1 MFDDRFTKIN
11 WVIKAAIVLI
21 WLSTSRPSVA
31 WARSETTNIILRTD
45 RIILTILPFVIT
57 MYGPVYVN
65 FHRIRSHKRELG
77 SQAFP
82 TAEEGE
88 SLPRPRSGTWNNKSD
103 AKKDKSDK
111 GKAKKDKGKD
121 GKKKEK
127 QQAHTGSRSGSASRS
142 NSAERRKSDEG
153 PSPQKEDSRSRSNS
167 DVSKKKGSI
176 FLTSMKAAMLYTGL
190 MHPKSK
196 DGSAHPVAA
205 TDSSDT
211 RYYHTVTAAS
221 NRSPMTKVMDIFR
234 TKPAFQSEEEIIKR
248 EERREERKKEERR
261 EEERRKR
268 EEKEKREEKRREEE
282 RKRKEKNMAIMHNK
296 HKGPRDGSAHPV
308 RDSDNMYYH
317 TVTAASSNKSPMTK
331 VMDIF
336 RNRTHASVP
345 PEDRRKKANHHLGK

>member
-1 MFDDRFTKIN
+1 MLQKMFVKHVLKHQNDD
-11 WVIKAAIVLI
+11 
-21 WLSTSRPSVA
+21 
-31 WARSETTNIILRTD
+31 
-45 RIILTILPFVIT
+45 LP
-57 MYGPVYVN
+57 M
-65 FHRIRSHKRELG
+65 SSQAQELG